1 MNAQRRALLLAMMLS
16 SGCAVV
22 QRIDTAIDCNGICA
36 RYASCF
42 DSKYDTNACEDR
54 CRASARADTEFRRK
68 ADACNACISE
78 RSCVA
83 ATFACVAECVSV
95 VP

>member
-1 MNAQRRALLLAMMLS
+1 MNAQRLALLLLTLFTTH
-16 SGCAVV
+16 CAVV

-42 DSKYDTNACEDR
+42 DKEYDTNACEDR
-54 CRASARADTEFRRK
+54 CRTSARTDVDFRRR
-68 ADACNACISE
+68 ADVCNACITE

-83 ATFACVAECVSV
+83 ASFACAPQCLSV